1 MSAVGIKSL
10 AYVLLEDAHCTEC
23 NQDYD
28 LQAIDLKRGESA
40 DYIGS
45 YLCEN
50 CTATYGIRV
59 EDDGEFLEVKTNRL
73 DLAIAPGF
81 SQHISS
87 RKSDIY
93 REIHSASDLVRGL
106 GQLNQIQSVVLVNKD
121 RILEHHETLKQGD
134 NPRGDLETLRADV
147 HNFLASAYSF
157 EQIYNTLDTTLPTD
171 GQVADAKTKYDEDK
185 RVVLGLRT
193 YAQHELNFSIKYG
206 IYTEMRAGKA
216 PETITVPLEEVR
228 IIESEADRYPSD
240 GYRNDHPYER
250 VEGENIDV
258 VEEVKRFSDSAENLV
273 EAISAHMEH
282 KHGSEL
288 DDYREKTNRDYSG
301 Q

>member
-28 LQAIDLKRGESA
+28 LQTIELKKGESA

-50 CTATYGIRV
+50 CTASYGIRV
-59 EDDGEFLEVKTNRL
+59 EDDDEFLEVKTNRL
-73 DLAIAPGF
+73 DLEIAPNF
-81 SQHISS
+81 SQYMSS
-87 RKSDIY
+87 RKGDIY

-106 GQLNQIQSVVLVNKD
+106 GQLNQIQSVLLVNKE

-134 NPRGDLETLRADV
+134 NPRGELETLRADV
-147 HNFLASAYSF
+147 HNFLASAYSL

-171 GQVADAKTKYDEDK
+171 GQVADVKAEYDENK

-193 YAQHELNFSIKYG
+193 YAQHELNFTISYG
-206 IYTEMRAGKA
+206 VYTKMRAGKA
-216 PETITVPLEEVR
+216 PETITIPLEEVR
-228 IIESEADRYPSD
+228 IIESATDRYPPD
-240 GYRNDHPYER
+240 GYRNNHPYES
-250 VEGENIDV
+250 VESDDIDV
-258 VEEVKRFSDSAENLV
+258 VAEVKRFSDSAENLV
-273 EAISAHMEH
+273 EAISSHMEN